1 MKINNRKIARI
12 EKLER
17 MRKIEDTEKEKEQD
31 RQQQRN
37 DSLAY
42 RKQLK
47 QRSND
52 TFNLAEDEKRNTEQ
66 KKDMT
71 VVNINAVKAQIEG
84 SQLGKIHR
92 LRDTLNSDG
101 EKQEKGKKTNK
112 VQELKRAQ
120 KGYEASIKIAEELAQ
135 TLDERE

>member
-12 EKLER
+12 EKLEK

-37 DSLAY
+37 DSLEY
-42 RKQLK
+42 KKQLK

-52 TFNLAEDEKRNTEQ
+52 ASNLSEDEKRNIEQ

-71 VVNINAVKAQIEG
+71 VANINAVKAQMEG

-92 LRDTLNSDG
+92 LRDTLNNDG